1 MLLEGPAEAD
11 FRAKTVVQRQIQ
23 HPLTAREQRLRRQA
37 QLQLA
42 YIVGHRLA
50 GLVQE
55 DPLQLPARPAALLG
69 QLLQRQGLIQV
80 GVNVVE
86 HPLDAGEMGAR
97 PWRRVWES
105 EGACHAV
112 VGLCAG
118 EGAQSPKWPH

>member
-1 MLLEGPAEAD
+1 M
-11 FRAKTVVQRQIQ
+11 VQRQIQ
-23 HPLTAREQRLRRQA
+23 HPLAAREQRLRRQA

-42 YIVGHRLA
+42 HIVGHRLA

-86 HPLDAGEMGAR
+86 HPLDAGEMGTR
-97 PWRRVWES
+97 PWRRVGRCERC
-105 EGACHAV
+105 GDCHA
-112 VGLCAG
+112 GCWSLPA
-118 EGAQSPKWPH
+118 EDQPLFRSAH